1 MIIHQPE
8 ITRKDG
14 HTIVYA
20 RIEMAQKRAG
30 IPDFLWYRVPDRY
43 VGYLSAQNDAF
54 LVPGLLA
61 GMYFGE
67 DIRVRGVISPRLA
80 YNLDEYQFVLHFRLP
95 KDVRPVEIT
104 YERLAPAAEEPW
116 GVGTTFSAGV
126 DSLFTLWEH
135 LPTRQALPDFQI
147 SHAVFIMGFDIR
159 FKQRANYLQLLN
171 QYQPALDDL
180 GIELL
185 PVETNLVSL
194 IVPRMKYAH
203 FYGPVL
209 AGSAHLF
216 GTLLKRFIIPSSR
229 DYPQIA
235 EFTSS
240 SDPLSDPLLSS
251 NTLDILH
258 HGATHTRAG
267 KIEAISDWK
276 FAQEHLRVCFSRS
289 EDRGLLNCSRCEKCT
304 RTMVPL
310 YALDKL
316 EAFTQFK
323 YPFRKHWDSLWL
335 ARKFN
340 PYRGYTHEFVPFVKR
355 HRPDFLPWLR
365 LAIGLGY
372 CRYGLVNLIPM
383 GIKKQLQRFGYF
395 IDDRQDESIF
405 EDPAIIEVI
414 RSLR

>member
-8 ITRKDG
+8 IARKDG

-20 RIEMAQKRAG
+20 RIEMAQKRVR
-30 IPDFLWYRVPDRY
+30 IPDYLWYRVPDPY
-43 VGYLSAQNDAF
+43 AGYISSQSDAF
-54 LVPGLLA
+54 LLPGLLA

-67 DIRVRGVISPRLA
+67 DIRVRGVISPKLA

-95 KDVRPVEIT
+95 EAVRPVEIT
-104 YERLAPAAEEPW
+104 YEQLGPAKGEPV

-135 LPTRQALPDFQI
+135 LPSRQSIPDFQI
-147 SHAVFIMGFDIR
+147 SHVVFIMGFDIR
-159 FKQRANYLQLLN
+159 FQERSRYLQYLN
-171 QYQPALDDL
+171 HYRPALDEI

-194 IVPRMKYAH
+194 IIPRMKYAH
-203 FYGPVL
+203 FYGPIL
-209 AGSAHLF
+209 AGCAHLF
-216 GTLLKRFIIPSSR
+216 GGLLKRFIIPSSR
-229 DYPQIA
+229 DYHQIA

-258 HGATHTRAG
+258 HGATHQRAA

-276 FAQEHLRVCFSRS
+276 FAQENLRVCFNKVK
-289 EDRGLLNCSRCEKCT
+289 DRLLPNCSRCEKCT
-304 RTMVPL
+304 RTMIPL
-310 YALDKL
+310 YTLGKMD
-316 EAFTQFK
+316 AFTNFQ
-323 YPFRKHWDSLWL
+323 YPFKTHRDSLWL

-340 PYRGYTHEFVPFVKR
+340 PYHGYTHEFIPFARR

-365 LAIGLGY
+365 LAIALGY
-372 CRYGLVNLIPM
+372 CRYWLLKLIPTVV
-383 GIKKQLQRFGYF
+383 KKWLQHFGYF
-395 IDDRQDESIF
+395 VDDRQEENIF
-405 EDPAIIEVI
+405 DDPAIIAVI
-414 RSLR
+414 RSEK